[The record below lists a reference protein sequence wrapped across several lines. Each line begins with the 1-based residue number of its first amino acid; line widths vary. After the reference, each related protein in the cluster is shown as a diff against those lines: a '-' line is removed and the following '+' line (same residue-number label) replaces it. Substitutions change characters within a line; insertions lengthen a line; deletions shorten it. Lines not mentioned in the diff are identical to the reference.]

1 MGWSCSRNCYIR
13 SWSTTASSP
22 GCRCMASVSLFRW
35 SARGDVQP
43 KPELTVPGFYRRAM
57 WCPFVLAAAGWPV
70 GYAFSLFGLEP
81 LTGFSYGVALI
92 SGVLAVPYGIYLL
105 MMRTLWPPATEREY
119 RRAMAV
125 APIGISVIAAILLLA
140 GTAVFGGIRSST
152 GIRDVLF
159 SFGY

>member
-1 MGWSCSRNCYIR
+1 
-13 SWSTTASSP
+13 
-22 GCRCMASVSLFRW
+22 
-35 SARGDVQP
+35 
-43 KPELTVPGFYRRAM
+43 M

-105 MMRTLWPPATEREY
+105 MMRTLWPPETEREY

-159 SFGY
+159 SFGYASNIFLVLAYVYVGFIELAASEFKRKRALRLGLDPQVVED